1 MGGVGAR
8 DRHPSGSVQ
17 TLTPL
22 LLSSDLSYTRSMR
35 IFGTTLLV
43 LATLGLAA
51 CGGSSDDSSSSS
63 DSTGGG
69 TTQQGASSGGG
80 ADSEGKQVFVAN
92 CASCHTLADAG
103 AAGAVGPNLDDLKPS
118 EATVK
123 SMVENG
129 GNGMPSFSGT
139 LDAAQIDAVSK
150 YVSTAAGS

>member
-1 MGGVGAR
+1 MKIL
-8 DRHPSGSVQ
+8 GS
-17 TLTPL
+17 
-22 LLSSDLSYTRSMR
+22 
-35 IFGTTLLV
+35 TLLV

-63 DSTGGG
+63 TESTTGGSA
-69 TTQQGASSGGG
+69 QQEAASGGG
-80 ADSEGKQVFVAN
+80 AESEGKQVFVAN

-103 AAGAVGPNLDDLKPS
+103 AAGAVGPNLDDLMPS

>member
-1 MGGVGAR
+1 MKIL
-8 DRHPSGSVQ
+8 GS
-17 TLTPL
+17 
-22 LLSSDLSYTRSMR
+22 
-35 IFGTTLLV
+35 TLLV

-51 CGGSSDDSSSSS
+51 CGGSSDDSSSTS

-69 TTQQGASSGGG
+69 ATKEKSAGSGGG
-80 ADSEGKQVFVAN
+80 GDSEGQAIFTAN
-92 CASCHTLADAG
+92 CASCHTLSAAG

-123 SMVENG
+123 SIVTNG
-129 GNGMPSFSGT
+129 GNGMPSFSSS